1 MNLGT
6 LRHRC
11 VARLRT
17 LPIPDPFDLAGFCT
31 ALSAQRG
38 RPIFLEAVPEIENPA
53 ELGGPTGLW
62 MAGSSLD
69 VIFFDTDTSPLHQEQ
84 IILHELSHLL
94 CGHHAQVIA
103 EPGFTELLLPH
114 MSREIVVGAR
124 GRTITYSD
132 AEEQEAEL
140 LASLIS
146 ERADRRRV
154 IATPFPVPAA
164 GTIARLEGVLE
175 EGIEQ

>member
-11 VARLRT
+11 VARLKS

-31 ALSAQRG
+31 ALSIQRG
-38 RPIFLEAVPEIENPA
+38 RPIVLEAVPEIEDPA
-53 ELGGPTGLW
+53 ELGSPTGLW
-62 MAGSSLD
+62 VAGSTLD
-69 VIFFDTDTSPLHQEQ
+69 VIFFDADTSPWHQEH

-94 CGHHAQVIA
+94 CGHHAQLIA

-146 ERADRRRV
+146 EQANRRAI
-154 IATPFPVPAA
+154 IASSPVPVA